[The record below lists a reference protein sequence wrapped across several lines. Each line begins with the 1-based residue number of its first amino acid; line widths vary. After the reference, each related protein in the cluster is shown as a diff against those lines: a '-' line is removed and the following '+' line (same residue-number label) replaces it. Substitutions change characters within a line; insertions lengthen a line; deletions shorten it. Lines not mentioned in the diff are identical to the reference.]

1 MTTRITLK
9 GRLAFATIREAEK
22 YQGTGKPRFS
32 GTVLFS
38 KEDTKQLK
46 KAESAMLAA
55 ATAKW
60 AAKGAA
66 FVASLREAQ
75 KTALTNG
82 DLKHEYDGFEGHWA
96 VAAHT
101 PENTPMTLVD
111 RTARKLDKD
120 TQTMIYSGCD
130 VNMIVDFWAQDNEY
144 GKRINAQLSG
154 IQFVADNTPFAGGTA
169 AGSSEFEE
177 LDEPETGG
185 FDELDEDD
193 LA

>member
-32 GTVLFS
+32 GTVLFDKS
-38 KEDTKQLK
+38 DVKQLK
-46 KAESAMLAA
+46 KAEAAMLAA

-66 FVASLREAQ
+66 FVTSLREAQ

-120 TQTMIYSGCD
+120 TQTMIYSGCN

-144 GKRINAQLSG
+144 GKRKPQRFVQLEDE
-154 IQFVADNTPFAGGTA
+154 VV
-169 AGSSEFEE
+169 EE
-177 LDEPETGG
+177 R
-185 FDELDEDD
+185 
-193 LA
+193 LAILKSWTKMTWRNGRSYTNPDYFNRSRVSR